1 VTERPETVA
10 QQTSLP
16 HVAESVHDSAAPPQV
31 APAAMQEDAPLGTA
45 TQHCCAGAV
54 QVVVP
59 HVTLPLPGLPLLLP
73 LLVLLPP
80 LLPPE
85 DELLPLVLAPPL
97 ELEPAGLFDDPPHAI
112 ASDVPAAATNSDRA

>member
-10 QQTSLP
+10 QHTSLP
-16 HVAESVHDSAAPPQV
+16 HVAESVHESAAPLQV
-31 APAAMQEDAPLGTA
+31 APAETQEDAPLGTA

-59 HVTLPLPGLPLLLP
+59 HVTLPLPGLPLLL
-73 LLVLLPP
+73 
-80 LLPPE
+80 
-85 DELLPLVLAPPL
+85 APPL